1 MANDQVRALAQE
13 LVDFIAGEPKRV
25 EEEKA
30 AKTKGGDGSVA
41 RKSRLVDE
49 VSKKIAAIMP
59 APEDEGADASK
70 APAGA
75 SPGAAPHK

>member
-30 AKTKGGDGSVA
+30 AKAKGGSGDAA
-41 RKSRLVDE
+41 RKARLADE
-49 VSKKIAAIMP
+49 VAKKIAAIMP
-59 APEDEGADASK
+59 ADEEAASAGHA
-70 APAGA
+70 APAQ
-75 SPGAAPHK
+75 HKS